1 MSAAPAEDQVRQWES
16 EQAHLRQQLV
26 EDDTEA
32 WQQNPDFSGLQR
44 VGGVDLS
51 FIKGDDVNACAQL
64 VVLSY
69 PDMELLYEDS
79 QMVTLTAPYIAGFL
93 AFRETPYLLEAL
105 QRLKKNQPELLPQV
119 VFVDGNGLF
128 HYREFGLACHLGV
141 LSGLPCVGVAKNLL
155 QVQGV
160 YKSEEHQSQIA
171 ALQKG
176 GDSFPLTAASGKV
189 LGKALRS
196 SDKSVKPVYVS
207 VGHKISLDTAVRLTH
222 SCCRYRVPE
231 PIRQVP
237 DDAAKDLKTKKT
249 KGQQVQK
256 IRPCVCVRNRVNVC
270 MH

>member
-1 MSAAPAEDQVRQWES
+1 MSAAPAEDVVRRWES
-16 EQAHLRQQLV
+16 EQQRLRLQLL
-26 EDDTEA
+26 DHDTES

-64 VVLSY
+64 VVLSF
-69 PDMELLYEDS
+69 PDME
-79 QMVTLTAPYIAGFL
+79 
-93 AFRETPYLLEAL
+93 
-105 QRLKKNQPELLPQV
+105 V
-119 VFVDGNGLF
+119 VLVDGNGLF
-128 HYREFGLACHLGV
+128 HDREFGLACHLGV

-160 YKSEEHQSQIA
+160 NKSQEHQSQIA

-222 SCCRYRVPE
+222 ACCRYRVPE
-231 PIRQVP
+231 PIRQADCRSREYLRQHFP
-237 DDAAKDLKTKKT
+237 AADA
-249 KGQQVQK
+249 
-256 IRPCVCVRNRVNVC
+256 
-270 MH
+270 